1 MAEKPEFVSIYM
13 KLTYFEPE
21 TRQYLQRSI
30 QGYFEGV
37 QVAVEIPYQE
47 EYVKSYNEETQEIIL
62 TPLGMRYAV
71 DVLHG
76 IFNPDV
82 FEEENAA
89 IDEDD
94 FFNSID

>member
-1 MAEKPEFVSIYM
+1 MTEKPEFVSIYM

-37 QVAVEIPYQE
+37 QVEVKIPNQE
-47 EYVKSYNEETQEIIL
+47 EYLKSYNEETQEVIL

-71 DVLHG
+71 DMLHG
-76 IFNPDV
+76 IFNPEV
-82 FEEENAA
+82 FEEETEA
-89 IDEDD
+89 IDEED